1 MNLNQLIPIYKN
13 LLNRDDAD
21 AQAFSLND
29 RILQIHVVNL
39 RDHPSWK

>member
-21 AQAFSLND
+21 AQTFGLND
-29 RILQIHVVNL
+29 RN
-39 RDHPSWK
+39 RKFTP

>member
-21 AQAFSLND
+21 TQAFSLND
-29 RILQIHVVNL
+29 RNQQIHTVDL
-39 RDHPSWK
+39 RDYPSWK